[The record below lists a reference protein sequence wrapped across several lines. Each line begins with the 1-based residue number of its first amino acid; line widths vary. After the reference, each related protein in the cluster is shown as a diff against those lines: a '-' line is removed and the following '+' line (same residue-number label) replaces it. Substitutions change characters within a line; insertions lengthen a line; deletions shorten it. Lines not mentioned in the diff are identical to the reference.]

1 MPCDIPQTEMLAIKA
16 EPLAIKVMNRIHY
29 QRQSGEF
36 QQTLLKKQIKEDF
49 IAVEEP
55 LQISLSFYDLA
66 TQQYQNR
73 ILTLTMRTPGDDD
86 ALIYGFLL
94 CEGIIKQKSD
104 IERCEYKINEQTL
117 NSNAVSVVLSKTVQ
131 PNWKVI
137 ERQFTNHS
145 SCGICG
151 KTSLNAL
158 QLKSPPR
165 NEENTTRID
174 INNIFKLPE
183 LLREHQANFSQTGG
197 LHAAGIFNNQQFD
210 YIAEDVGRHN
220 AVDKVIGLRCINHNS
235 THNNNQKMAI
245 LVLSGRISFELVQ
258 KAIMANINIIV
269 SIGAPSSLAIS
280 AAKQFDLTL
289 IGFTKTDN
297 FNVYHGDWRINK

>member
-1 MPCDIPQTEMLAIKA
+1 MPRNSKQYYSLAIKKM
-16 EPLAIKVMNRIHY
+16 PRIHY
-29 QRQSGEF
+29 QRQPNEV
-36 QQTLLKKQIKEDF
+36 QQIVLNKQLKDDD

-55 LQISLSFYDLA
+55 LQISLTYYDLQK
-66 TQQYQNR
+66 QQYQTR
-73 ILTLTMRTPGDDD
+73 ILTLTMRTPGDDH

-94 CEGIIKQKSD
+94 CEGIIKHKDD
-104 IERCEYKINEQTL
+104 ISACEL
-117 NSNAVSVVLSKTVQ
+117 NTQPHKANSVCVVLAENVQ
-131 PNWKVI
+131 PNWKAI

-158 QLKSPPR
+158 QLKSPT
-165 NEENTTRID
+165 NSGENLST
-174 INNIFKLPE
+174 INSVKVFQLPE
-183 LLREHQANFSQTGG
+183 LLRQQQAIFSLTGG
-197 LHAAGIFNNQQFD
+197 LHAAGLYGNNQFD

-220 AVDKVIGLRCINHNS
+220 AVDKVIGLRCLSKIIN
-235 THNNNQKMAI
+235 QMVI

-269 SIGAPSSLAIS
+269 SVGAPSSLAIT

-289 IGFTKTDN
+289 IGFTKADS
-297 FNVYHGDWRINK
+297 FNVYNGDWRVNK

>member
-1 MPCDIPQTEMLAIKA
+1 MPSDIPQTEILAIKA
-16 EPLAIKVMNRIHY
+16 DAHAIKIMHRIQY
-29 QRQSGEF
+29 QKKPSAG
-36 QQTLLKKQIKEDF
+36 QQGSFNKQVKEDY

-94 CEGIIKQKSD
+94 CEGIVKQKSD

-183 LLREHQANFSQTGG
+183 LLRAHQANFSQTGG

-210 YIAEDVGRHN
+210 HIAEDVGRHN
-220 AVDKVIGLRCINHNS
+220 AVDKVIGLRCIN
-235 THNNNQKMAI
+235 HNNNQKMAI

-280 AAKQFDLTL
+280 AAKQFDFTL